1 MHLHL
6 VLNVKSQAP
15 ETTVSPLTDNEV
27 SPLID
32 CWQKKK
38 KIAVIWIYSDIYK
51 KKMLVILFFGTFYFF
66 LNENISDVYIA

>member
-1 MHLHL
+1 MKFL
-6 VLNVKSQAP
+6 
-15 ETTVSPLTDNEV
+15 PL
-27 SPLID
+27 LIAG
-32 CWQKKK
+32 KKK